1 MEKQRQKS
9 IRKNQGLLK
18 MNKAIKLQVYY
29 NKSYERN
36 LIMSKLDL
44 NLNIKLTLN
53 IKLQKKVNY
62 KKIKEILILNQTFKN
77 QLLSITN
84 KMNIIRTQNLFHC
97 FTIEQVLDFTKI
109 IKTLKDYQSMK
120 QVENSNSLQPAQITF
135 ITNFYNN

>member
-53 IKLQKKVNY
+53 IKLPKKVNY

>member
-1 MEKQRQKS
+1 
-9 IRKNQGLLK
+9 

-29 NKSYERN
+29 NKSYEHN
-36 LIMSKLDL
+36 LTMSKLDL

-97 FTIEQVLDFTKI
+97 FTIEQALDFTKI
-109 IKTLKDYQSMK
+109 IKTLKDFQSMK
-120 QVENSNSLQPAQITF
+120 QVENSNFLQPV
-135 ITNFYNN
+135 